1 MVAKL
6 VGQPKLQ
13 YLDIQVDPELG
24 TAEPLGGV
32 GVEADDVFARGV
44 GGECELA
51 LTAVH
56 LGEDDLVVRVTDL
69 HVHPNLGA
77 AGGEPVSPRIV
88 QLQKHK
94 SVKATQTNIVLKA
107 NLNFVV
113 AGDHRLVR
121 DFLDEALA
129 LRLPDVEVEAEG
141 ERGHQEADQ
150 HPGQHGRAA
159 MRDTC

>member
-77 AGGEPVSPRIV
+77 GGREAVSSGIIELDLIVPR
-88 QLQKHK
+88 
-94 SVKATQTNIVLKA
+94 
-107 NLNFVV
+107 
-113 AGDHRLVR
+113 DHRLVR
-121 DFLDEALA
+121 DLLDKTFP
-129 LRLPDVEVEAEG
+129 LRLSDVEVK
-141 ERGHQEADQ
+141 
-150 HPGQHGRAA
+150 
-159 MRDTC
+159 TCREKRVKSSHCLIFRIFPNLR

>member
-88 QLQKHK
+88 QL
-94 SVKATQTNIVLKA
+94 
-107 NLNFVV
+107 NFVV

-121 DFLDEALA
+121 NLLDEALA

-150 HPGQHGRAA
+150 HPGQHGRAVA
-159 MRDTC
+159 VDPDEDCLIKHWTATRLLF